1 MNYQQLK
8 MLDRED
14 AIKIITPEG
23 FKIDT
28 KSLNLFPTLPEV
40 IVFGGEYWK
49 TNDLIANFI
58 IEYVQPINEIDI
70 CEFLQE
76 IAYKI
81 SSDDTLSSSELR
93 KNVHI
98 DYSIIFDQ
106 YNRMLRRNPDTLFDW
121 AESKATFI
129 WFEYILLKRREQQF
143 KKILKVQDNEALSEI
158 SARIKQ
164 IYNFSDIEM
173 IYLKYFCSQ
182 AKVDD
187 LDASL
192 NTFIYL
198 WSKEKFTG
206 KTTVSEYICSF
217 LNGESSKNC
226 ESHKSE
232 LKRELQLERFDIPN
246 AISSRCTLLDEA
258 GFHDMTKTYDKL
270 KSMITSNS
278 CSIEYK
284 YKNSKRTKKCFRNY
298 IMSSNND
305 PIWFVKDESERRI
318 LSIHF
323 NRPEQTSF
331 EELEKIWY
339 QFVLECNYSTK
350 KLEAIYHEIIMPNS
364 QSGDVKHLMTE
375 LGDILSHEK
384 ISGCNTL
391 GYFSVS
397 NIMLFPEI
405 IAQKIPRNIVK
416 DVLIRLYG
424 QPDSSQRFY
433 KLRRVNADLQDIQ
446 KEIELPF

>member
-1 MNYQQLK
+1 MTYNDLK
-8 MLDRED
+8 KLDRNK
-14 AIKIITPEG
+14 AIRMILQDDI
-23 FKIDT
+23 KIDT
-28 KSLNLFPTLPEV
+28 KIENMFPDAPDV

-58 IEYVQPINEIDI
+58 SKFVQPANENDI
-70 CEFLQE
+70 CEFLQD
-76 IAYKI
+76 IAYRI
-81 SSDDTLSSSELR
+81 SSDTTLSNNELR
-93 KNVHI
+93 KNVYI

-106 YNRMLRRNPDTLFDW
+106 YNRMIRRNPDTLFDW

-143 KKILKVQDNEALSEI
+143 KKILKVQDNEKLSQI
-158 SARIKQ
+158 SARVKQ
-164 IYNFSDIEM
+164 IYGFSDIEM

-182 AKVDD
+182 SKVDD

-305 PIWFVKDESERRI
+305 PIWFVKDVSERRI

-323 NRPEQTSF
+323 TKPERISF

-339 QFVLECNYSTK
+339 EFVLECNYSVA
-350 KLEAIYHEIIMPNS
+350 KLEAMYHEIIMPNS

-375 LGDILSHEK
+375 LSDILSHEK
-384 ISGCNTL
+384 ISNCNNT

-405 IAQKIPRNIVK
+405 VVQKIPRNIVK

-433 KLRRVNADLQDIQ
+433 KLRRVECDLQDIQ

>member
-1 MNYQQLK
+1 MNYEQLK
-8 MLDRED
+8 VLDRDD
-14 AIKIITPEG
+14 AISMVIPKGEKINTQIRQ
-23 FKIDT
+23 
-28 KSLNLFPTLPEV
+28 LFPHNPEV
-40 IVFGGEYWK
+40 IIFGDYWK
-49 TNDLIANFI
+49 TNDLIADFI
-58 IEYVQPINEIDI
+58 NKYVKPENEQKI
-70 CEFLQE
+70 CEFLQD
-76 IAYKI
+76 IAYSI
-81 SSDDTLSSSELR
+81 SSDRVLSNNEAR
-93 KNVHI
+93 KNVNI

-121 AESKATFI
+121 AEAKATFI
-129 WFEYILLKRREQQF
+129 WFEYILFKRREAQF
-143 KKILKVQDNEALSEI
+143 IQIVKEQDNEKLSEI
-158 SARIKQ
+158 SSQIKK
-164 IYNFSDIEM
+164 IYNFSDLEM

-182 AKVDD
+182 SKIDG

-217 LNGESSKNC
+217 LNGENRKNC

-232 LKRELQLERFDIPN
+232 LKRELQIERFDIPN

-284 YKNSKRTKKCFRNY
+284 YKNSKRTKKCYRNY

-323 NRPEQTSF
+323 NKPEQTSF
-331 EELEKIWY
+331 EELEKLWY
-339 QFVLECNYSTK
+339 KFVLECNYSVK

-364 QSGDVKHLMTE
+364 QDGDVKYIMTE
-375 LGDILSHEK
+375 LKDILSIEK
-384 ISGCNTL
+384 IGACTST

-397 NIMLFPEI
+397 NIMTFSEI
-405 IAQKIPRNIVK
+405 ILQKLPRNIVK
-416 DVLIRLYG
+416 DVLIKLYG
-424 QPDSSQRFY
+424 QPDASQRFY
-433 KLRRVNADLQDIQ
+433 KLKRLNCNLDEIQ
-446 KEIELPF
+446 KEINLPF